1 MTAYDNEQENYEDYD
16 ELPQDEEAVPK
27 RKITIG
33 KQLLIII
40 QLIVCG
46 IALLFMV
53 IMKLIGGDFCNGII
67 NWYEENYYDSV
78 YTSDSGNNLSI
89 FGINNSSAG
98 ESSAESK

>member
-16 ELPQDEEAVPK
+16 ELPQDEEVTPK

-67 NWYEENYYDSV
+67 NWYEKNYYDSV

-89 FGINNSSAG
+89 FGISGSSAS